1 MKKFPLIIF
10 IAFCIFSL
18 NLKAYDGLN
27 LTALPKKDQAFVLKR
42 LPGDEDEGVKGKI
55 IVTAGIGLNWL
66 GTTMELRYLT
76 SSYYDYS
83 GSISGHQT
91 MPMFNIAGDYGL
103 LKNLSVGGAF
113 GYQTVRINFSDIGGP
128 SLGYHDTWTRLHF
141 AVRGDYY
148 IVANKNISLYTGAK
162 LGYNIYT
169 VQTTIPASVEP
180 NYLQNMNVYTNPI
193 SAQAHFGFSYFVNGA
208 VGVNA
213 EFGLGYG
220 GPYMLAVGATVKL

>member
-1 MKKFPLIIF
+1 MKKLSLIIVF
-10 IAFCIFSL
+10 AFCILSL
-18 NLKAYDGLN
+18 NLKAYDGMN
-27 LTALPKKDQAFVLKR
+27 LTALPKKDHPFVLKHSA
-42 LPGDEDEGVKGKI
+42 GDEDEGVKGKI
-55 IVTAGIGLNWL
+55 IVTAGIGLNWI

-76 SSYYDYS
+76 SNYYDYTDVMT
-83 GSISGHQT
+83 GHQNT
-91 MPMFNIAGDYGL
+91 PMFNIAGDYGL
-103 LKNLSVGGAF
+103 MERLSVGVAF
-113 GYQTVRINFSDIGGP
+113 GYQTVRINFTDISAYGKND
-128 SLGYHDTWTRLHF
+128 HDTWTRLHF

-169 VQTTIPASVEP
+169 VETTISPAVEP

-220 GPYMLAVGATVKL
+220 GPYMLAIGATVKL